1 MKIYTLNKIQTFPI
15 TLEKCWDFFSNPAN
29 LELITPAELGLS
41 VISELPDS
49 MYPGMIIHYNVS
61 PILGIK
67 QTWVTEITHI
77 KKPEY
82 FVDEQKIGPYT
93 FWHHQHHFKKIK
105 DDMIE
110 TSDIINYSLPFDPF
124 SRIIH
129 NLFISKRLN
138 YIFNYRK
145 KVLSQKFGKI

>member
-1 MKIYTLNKIQTFPI
+1 MQHG
-15 TLEKCWDFFSNPAN
+15 DFFSNPAN

-41 VISELPDS
+41 VISELPDI

-61 PILGIK
+61 SILGIK
-67 QTWVTEITHI
+67 QSWVTEITHI
-77 KKPEY
+77 KEPEY

-110 TSDIINYSLPFDPF
+110 TSHTINYSNHSSLNPYQLNW
-124 SRIIH
+124 
-129 NLFISKRLN
+129 NL
-138 YIFNYRK
+138 
-145 KVLSQKFGKI
+145 

>member
-67 QTWVTEITHI
+67 QSWVTEITHI
-77 KKPEY
+77 KEPEY
-82 FVDEQKIGPYT
+82 FIDEQRIGPYT
-93 FWHHQHHFKKIK
+93 F
-105 DDMIE
+105 
-110 TSDIINYSLPFDPF
+110 
-124 SRIIH
+124 
-129 NLFISKRLN
+129 
-138 YIFNYRK
+138 
-145 KVLSQKFGKI
+145 